1 MSARICLYTEKKGEL
16 EKFLSKFY
24 NATFHIHDDLKWEK
38 MYQNPVEL
46 AEIIG
51 TFIDN
56 SDDYEINMWICLD
69 KNVFFL
75 LFLYLC
81 WFVLV
86 IYLLI
91 IFFLFIYL

>member
-16 EKFLSKFY
+16 GKFLSKFY
-24 NATFHIHDDLKWEK
+24 NTTFHLYDDLKWEK

-46 AEIIG
+46 AEIVG

-69 KNVFFL
+69 KNVFIHVSPHNGDEIIKY
-75 LFLYLC
+75 LYER
-81 WFVLV
+81 FP
-86 IYLLI
+86 Y
-91 IFFLFIYL
+91 